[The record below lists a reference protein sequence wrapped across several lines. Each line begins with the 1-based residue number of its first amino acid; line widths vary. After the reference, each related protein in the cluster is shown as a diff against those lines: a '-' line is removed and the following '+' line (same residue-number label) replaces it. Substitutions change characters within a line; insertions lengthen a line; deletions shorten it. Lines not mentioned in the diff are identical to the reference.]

1 FTGVRA
7 MAQGLQCWNAAGV
20 LVVDLTDYNI
30 RFMGTYTVK
39 ATSAQTYTV
48 SVPNMKTTGWF
59 VHYAPAS
66 DTFNEWSAFCNNG
79 SFTAVYL
86 PTYAPLAGNYTFN
99 VYKWTA

>member
-1 FTGVRA
+1 

-48 SVPNMKTTGWF
+48 SVPNMKTTGW
-59 VHYAPAS
+59 
-66 DTFNEWSAFCNNG
+66 
-79 SFTAVYL
+79 
-86 PTYAPLAGNYTFN
+86 
-99 VYKWTA
+99 